1 MLFYGRQLNMNEQ
14 EIMNTTFG
22 EMIDLISCLSIYNGG
37 YDDDDFAPPKKKIT
51 DYEAA
56 MRLR

>member
-1 MLFYGRQLNMNEQ
+1 
-14 EIMNTTFG
+14 MNTTFG
-22 EMIDLISCLSIYNGG
+22 EMVDLISCLSIYNGG